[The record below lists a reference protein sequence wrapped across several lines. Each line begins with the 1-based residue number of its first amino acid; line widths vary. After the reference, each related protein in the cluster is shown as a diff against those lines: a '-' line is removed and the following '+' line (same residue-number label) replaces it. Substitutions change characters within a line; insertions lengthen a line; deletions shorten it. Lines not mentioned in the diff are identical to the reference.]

1 MQPNIAAQ
9 RVLPKDQ
16 AAIGI
21 TLLAFVQFLGG
32 TIFVAVCQNL
42 LANKL
47 IVGLRGQIPNFDPGS
62 IANQGVTSLRDQ
74 VPADKL
80 GMVLEVYNNALQSI
94 WYVGLALACLML
106 VGSLGLE
113 WKSVKKQQS
122 EDGES
127 ISGSLDY

>member
-32 TIFVAVCQNL
+32 AIFVAVCQNL

-47 IVGLRGQIPNFDPGS
+47 IAGLRGQIPNFDPGS

-80 GMVLEVYNNALQSI
+80 RMVLEVYNNALQSI
-94 WYVGLALACLML
+94 WYVGLALACLIL
-106 VGSLGLE
+106 VGSLGME

-122 EDGES
+122 EDAEL
-127 ISGSLDY
+127 I